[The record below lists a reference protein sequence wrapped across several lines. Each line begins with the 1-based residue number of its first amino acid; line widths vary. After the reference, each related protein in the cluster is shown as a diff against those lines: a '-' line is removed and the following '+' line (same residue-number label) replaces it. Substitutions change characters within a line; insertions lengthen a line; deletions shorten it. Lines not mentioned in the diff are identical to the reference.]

1 MDVIKELQ
9 NQANP
14 EEPKKDTEA
23 FRDRVAT
30 VDEEGKR
37 IWIYPKKPSGKLYR
51 ARTYVSWVLLA
62 FLFGAPFIK
71 INGQPMLLFNILER
85 KFIIFGVHFWPQD
98 FHLFALAVIT
108 FIVFIILFTAVFGRL
123 FCGWICPQTIFMEMV
138 FRKIEYL
145 IEGDAQQQRRLAKMP
160 WNWEKIR
167 KKGLKL
173 GIFYAISFIIGNT
186 FLAYIIGVDQLF
198 DIITD
203 PPSQHIAGLTAM
215 LFFTTV
221 FFWVFSWFRE
231 QACVMVC
238 PYGRLQGVLLDQNSI
253 VVSYDFKRGEPR
265 GKRRK
270 GQDDSNLGDCIDC
283 GLCVQ
288 VCPTGIDIRNG
299 TQLECVNCTAC
310 IDACNSIMEKVNK
323 PKGLIRYSSYNGI
336 VNGEKLKVTPRIA
349 GYTVLL
355 TILLFTTG
363 YLIAS
368 RSPLETTILRTPGTL
383 YQETDNGEYQNLFN
397 LKMINKTS
405 EPKTI
410 EIKLTNLPG
419 TIQMIGKD
427 KLTISGDG
435 ITEAAFF
442 VRIPKTHIKSIK
454 TPIEFEVYAD
464 GELVET
470 VTTNFFGPGN
480 VQKKR

>member
-1 MDVIKELQ
+1 
-9 NQANP
+9 
-14 EEPKKDTEA
+14 
-23 FRDRVAT
+23 
-30 VDEEGKR
+30 
-37 IWIYPKKPSGKLYR
+37 
-51 ARTYVSWVLLA
+51 
-62 FLFGAPFIK
+62 
-71 INGQPMLLFNILER
+71 
-85 KFIIFGVHFWPQD
+85 
-98 FHLFALAVIT
+98 
-108 FIVFIILFTAVFGRL
+108 
-123 FCGWICPQTIFMEMV
+123 MEMV

-283 GLCVQ
+283 SLCVQ

-349 GYTVLL
+349 GYTILL

-383 YQETDNGEYQNLFN
+383 YQETENGEYQNLFN

-405 EPKTI
+405 EPRTI
-410 EIKLTNLPG
+410 ELKLTNLPG

-442 VRIPKTHIKSIK
+442 VKIPKSYIKSIK

-470 VTTNFFGPGN
+470 VRTNFFGPGN
-480 VQKKR
+480 VEKKR